1 MSHTA
6 PLSIRRSALYPAAFV
21 EAMVSIRT
29 ARTYDLETPA
39 VMGEQAMPD
48 ARQRS
53 KDRTSGAPGA
63 GTEERV
69 DTVVI
74 VTSRVHIVTC
84 GSVIYAPQ

>member
-1 MSHTA
+1 
-6 PLSIRRSALYPAAFV
+6 
-21 EAMVSIRT
+21 MVSIRT

-39 VMGEQAMPD
+39 VVEEQALPD

-63 GTEERV
+63 GAWERV

-74 VTSRVHIVTC
+74 VTSIVHTVTC